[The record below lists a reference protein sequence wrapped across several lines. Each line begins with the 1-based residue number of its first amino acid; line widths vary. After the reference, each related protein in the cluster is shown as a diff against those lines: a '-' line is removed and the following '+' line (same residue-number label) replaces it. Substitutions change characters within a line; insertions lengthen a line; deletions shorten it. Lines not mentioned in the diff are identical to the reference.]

1 MKKKNQLSLDIKQS
15 IELKKKLLKLEKK
28 INYVVDKIFN
38 TLEDGG
44 KIFICGNGGSAA
56 DAQHLSAEFLVRL
69 NPKINRKPFPIISL
83 ALDSSTLTACGNDYG
98 FKYIFSRNL
107 EALAS
112 KKDLLIVIST
122 SGNSKNILEVL
133 KKSKRLE
140 IYSIAFLGAGG
151 GRAKK
156 LSDLNLLVPDY
167 NVARI
172 QESHIFLGHFILNE
186 AEKKLLI
193 KNKYKRK
200 IQTN

>member
-1 MKKKNQLSLDIKQS
+1 MKKKNQLSIDINQS
-15 IELKKKLLKLEKK
+15 IKLKKKLLKLEKK
-28 INYVVDKIFN
+28 INYVVDKIFKI
-38 TLEDGG
+38 LDDGG

-69 NPKINRKPFPIISL
+69 NPKINRKPFPIVSL
-83 ALDSSTLTACGNDYG
+83 ALDTSTLTACGNDYG

-133 KKSKRLE
+133 KKSKKLE

-156 LSDLNLLVPDY
+156 LSNLNLLVPDN

-200 IQTN
+200 T

>member
-1 MKKKNQLSLDIKQS
+1 VKKKNQLSIDINQS
-15 IELKKKLLKLEKK
+15 IKLKKKLLKLEKK
-28 INYVVDKIFN
+28 INYVVDKIFKI
-38 TLEDGG
+38 LDDGG

-69 NPKINRKPFPIISL
+69 NPKINRKPFPIVSL
-83 ALDSSTLTACGNDYG
+83 ALDTSTLTACGNDYG

-133 KKSKRLE
+133 KKSKKLE

-156 LSDLNLLVPDY
+156 LSNLNLLVPDN

-200 IQTN
+200 T